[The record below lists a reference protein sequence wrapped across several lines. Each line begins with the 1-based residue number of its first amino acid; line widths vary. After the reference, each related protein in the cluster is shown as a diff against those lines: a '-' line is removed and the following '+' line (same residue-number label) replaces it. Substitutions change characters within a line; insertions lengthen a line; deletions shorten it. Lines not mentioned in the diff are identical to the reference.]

1 MGMCPVLR
9 LVIINTPHSSN
20 AILLY
25 KPIVLFHNPEN
36 NRAVKTSPSR
46 LGRIGSYIRSCVFSM
61 VGRNGW

>member
-25 KPIVLFHNPEN
+25 KAIVLFHNPEN
-36 NRAVKTSPSR
+36 NRAVKPSPS
-46 LGRIGSYIRSCVFSM
+46 
-61 VGRNGW
+61 